1 MVNPPHVESGWVG
14 KKDIAPPSSFPS
26 ASRAPETVR
35 LTPGLKN
42 NSAPASNSNVSS
54 SDTVKSSVMITT
66 VSADTLISP

>member
-42 NSAPASNSNVSS
+42 N
-54 SDTVKSSVMITT
+54 
-66 VSADTLISP
+66 